1 MVPEFCCCVFRVLPT
16 TFLLKREL
24 GVTILTSYIAF
35 LYVCLTCWYIF
46 EELRIYV
53 TKSLKTSVPDSQKY
67 NMELELA

>member
-1 MVPEFCCCVFRVLPT
+1 MLLRVQSSAT
-16 TFLLKREL
+16 TFLLKRKL

-53 TKSLKTSVPDSQKY
+53 TESLRTNVPDLQRC